1 MKKILIA
8 SILLLLVTGT
18 VLAQKPTKLKIVY
31 FHSERRCPT
40 CISIEDNTKKTLNTY
55 FANQLKD
62 GTITFQILN
71 VEEEKNLKMVEKY
84 KAEGSSLFLT
94 KVSGTKETNTD
105 FTNFAFS
112 YSRNQ
117 SDKFIAGLKAE
128 IEKNLK

>member
-8 SILLLLVTGT
+8 AILLLAT
-18 VLAQKPTKLKIVY
+18 VAVFAQKPAKLKIVY

-40 CISIEDNTKKTLNTY
+40 CVSIEDNTKKTLNTY
-55 FANQLKD
+55 FAGQLKD
-62 GTITFQILN
+62 GTITFQSLN
-71 VEEEKNLKMVEKY
+71 VEEAENQKMVEKY
-84 KAEGSSLFLT
+84 QADGSSLYLT
-94 KVSGTKETNTD
+94 KVTGSKETNTD

-117 SDKFIAGLKAE
+117 ADKFIAGLKAE

>member
-1 MKKILIA
+1 MKKILFA
-8 SILLLLVTGT
+8 AILLLATTFVF
-18 VLAQKPTKLKIVY
+18 AQKPTKLKIVY

-62 GTITFQILN
+62 GTITLQVLN
-71 VEEEKNLKMVEKY
+71 AGDEKNLKMVEKY
-84 KAEGSSLFLT
+84 EADGSSLFLT
-94 KVSGTKETNTD
+94 KVSGTKETTTD

-112 YSRNQ
+112 YSRNEAA
-117 SDKFIAGLKAE
+117 KFISGLKAE